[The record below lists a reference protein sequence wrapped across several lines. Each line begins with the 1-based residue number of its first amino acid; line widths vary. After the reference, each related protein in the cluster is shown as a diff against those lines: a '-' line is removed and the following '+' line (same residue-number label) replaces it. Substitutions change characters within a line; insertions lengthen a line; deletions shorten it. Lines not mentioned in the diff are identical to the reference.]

1 MNLFTT
7 IRHNSCQKI
16 KNLKYQVGL
25 SNLKNDISIRN
36 HTHMQL
42 IKYIL
47 GEVISQKEAKPI
59 RLKFLKLT
67 KFMNTRETA
76 KCLQAIK

>member
-16 KNLKYQVGL
+16 KNLKYQVDL
-25 SNLKNDISIRN
+25 SNFKNDISIRN
-36 HTHMQL
+36 HTHKQL
-42 IKYIL
+42 IKCIL

-67 KFMNTRETA
+67 KFMNTRESA
-76 KCLQAIK
+76 KFLQAIK